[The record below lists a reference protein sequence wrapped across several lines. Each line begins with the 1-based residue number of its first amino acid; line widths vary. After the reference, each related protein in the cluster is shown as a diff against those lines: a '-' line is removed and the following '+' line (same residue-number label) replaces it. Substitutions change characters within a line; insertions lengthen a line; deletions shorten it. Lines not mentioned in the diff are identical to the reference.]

1 MTPTEYFQLHGIV
14 SDPEEA
20 ASILEKEFA
29 EISGSFGPAAYR
41 VVWECY
47 PRNIH
52 PAMIVAWLRSKGWLA
67 EIKKELRDGETVL
80 FPVLLAGETYQ
91 DLFSG
96 AFSAKKE
103 HQ

>member
-1 MTPTEYFQLHGIV
+1 MTPTEYFRHVGMV
-14 SDPEEA
+14 TDPAEA
-20 ASILEKEFA
+20 VSILEKEFT

-41 VVWECY
+41 VVWESY

-91 DLFSG
+91 DIFSG
-96 AFSAKKE
+96 AFSSKKE